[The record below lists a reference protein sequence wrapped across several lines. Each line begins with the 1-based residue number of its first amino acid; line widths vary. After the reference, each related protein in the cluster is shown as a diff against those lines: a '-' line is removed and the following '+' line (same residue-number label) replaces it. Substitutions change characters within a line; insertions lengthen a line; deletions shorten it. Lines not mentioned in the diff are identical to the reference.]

1 MKKPE
6 KMKILD
12 LDTDITDINAYVRH
26 KLRVTGYNQ
35 ACDEWEAY
43 HDGFIATLDHAVDN
57 LPSEEE
63 IEKFIIKFI
72 AGKDCPYTYFRSRIV
87 GVDELKELAKTIH
100 KRIGGE

>member
-35 ACDEWEAY
+35 ACDEWEEY
-43 HDGFIATLDHAVDN
+43 YDNTLGV
-57 LPSEEE
+57 LEEKA
-63 IEKFIIKFI
+63 EK
-72 AGKDCPYTYFRSRIV
+72 AR
-87 GVDELKELAKTIH
+87 KELEAIH
-100 KRIGGE
+100 KRIGVR